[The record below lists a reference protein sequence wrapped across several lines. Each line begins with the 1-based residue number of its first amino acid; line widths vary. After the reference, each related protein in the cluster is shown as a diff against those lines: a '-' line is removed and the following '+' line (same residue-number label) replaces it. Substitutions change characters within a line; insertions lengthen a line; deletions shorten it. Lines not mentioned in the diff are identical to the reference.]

1 MFDVDRARG
10 RGVNDA
16 LQARH
21 VVTVADIVGKLEHP
35 DEHGRHELRVR
46 DPVFGDQAKHGLGV
60 ELSHHDRGGAHSMHR
75 HRVVDA
81 RGVVQRRRR
90 QIHARR
96 GHVVTLGERVLQY
109 LLRPRPL
116 TVLGQRSPNGLGAS
130 RGSRRVEHLRTVRNR
145 RSRTG
150 FGHHVV
156 VGPPTGQCTADT
168 DVNVDAPVDRCDPAG
183 KFGHRRVDEHGFGVG
198 VADDVGHLVGC
209 EVGVHRAV
217 VQAGKLATP
226 GDLEELGTVR
236 QNQGNSIAAP
246 QPCLVQ
252 QGGDALAPFEQL
264 AVGDRR
270 AIGDDHGGRAR
281 IAVRV
286 VGDVQPRPMWPLHHF
301 RQWTRGRG
309 LSLRHLLDGR
319 SCP

>member
-1 MFDVDRARG
+1 MREPLVGADDGSRETLCAPVVLVDDRAEPVHHLVFDVDRARG
-10 RGVNDA
+10 RGVDDA

-60 ELSHHDRGGAHSMHR
+60 ELSHHDRGGTHSMHR

-145 RSRTG
+145 RSRHRIRPPRRRRTANRA
-150 FGHHVV
+150 VQ
-156 VGPPTGQCTADT
+156 PPTQ
-168 DVNVDAPVDRCDPAG
+168 
-183 KFGHRRVDEHGFGVG
+183 
-198 VADDVGHLVGC
+198 
-209 EVGVHRAV
+209 
-217 VQAGKLATP
+217 
-226 GDLEELGTVR
+226 
-236 QNQGNSIAAP
+236 
-246 QPCLVQ
+246 
-252 QGGDALAPFEQL
+252 
-264 AVGDRR
+264 
-270 AIGDDHGGRAR
+270 
-281 IAVRV
+281 
-286 VGDVQPRPMWPLHHF
+286 M
-301 RQWTRGRG
+301 
-309 LSLRHLLDGR
+309 
-319 SCP
+319 